1 MKNAVVLFTVF
12 LALLSASSCHLKA
25 KKAKTYRDEILEQVK
40 VVVDASLGFSDAVF
54 THRKQDAVLAV
65 ESYSSTVK
73 KSITAVEAKGE
84 FSGDTMLRAASLFL
98 LNFYDKTLHT
108 QYKPFYEKVN
118 TDELSVTEAK
128 AIDSITEKFMM
139 DENHYW
145 GLFDA
150 AEKNF
155 YRKNEIKKVEN

>member
-12 LALLSASSCHLKA
+12 LALFYASSCNLKA

-40 VVVDASLGFSDAVF
+40 NVVDASLGFSDAIF
-54 THRKQDAVLAV
+54 THQKQDAVLAI
-65 ESYSSTVK
+65 ESYGSTVK
-73 KSITAVEAKGE
+73 KSISAVEAKGE
-84 FSGDTMLRAASLFL
+84 FDGDTMLRAASLFL
-98 LNFYDKTLHT
+98 LRFYDNTLQK
-108 QYKPFYEKVN
+108 QYAPFYNTVN
-118 TDELSVTEAK
+118 AKELTEAE
-128 AIDSITEKFMM
+128 AVIVDSITEKFMM

-155 YRKNEIKKVEN
+155 YNRNGIKEVEK